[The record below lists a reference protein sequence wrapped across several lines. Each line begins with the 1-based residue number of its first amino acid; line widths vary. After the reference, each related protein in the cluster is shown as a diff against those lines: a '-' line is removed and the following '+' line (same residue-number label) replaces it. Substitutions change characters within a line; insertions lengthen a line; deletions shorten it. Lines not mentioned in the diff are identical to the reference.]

1 MTKAEHM
8 SDGIWH
14 QVIAADAFPAE
25 GKLAAAIGSW
35 QVLVVNDEGRFFA
48 YNDVCSHQAS
58 RLSTGRV
65 RRGTI
70 MCPLHGAR
78 FKVENGECLG
88 GAYPALRQFR
98 VRIEDGMILVEL
110 PDRQPGAGEAPQD

>member
-1 MTKAEHM
+1 MG
-8 SDGIWH
+8 SGSWH
-14 QVIAADAFPAE
+14 DVIAVSAFPEE
-25 GKLAAAIGSW
+25 GKLAAMADGW
-35 QVLVVNDEGRFFA
+35 HVLVVRDGTGFYA

-65 RRGTI
+65 RKGTI

-88 GAYPALRQFR
+88 GAYPALRQFPL
-98 VRIEDGMILVEL
+98 RIEDGVIKVEL
-110 PDRQPGAGEAPQD
+110 PGRQPGAGEAPHD

>member
-1 MTKAEHM
+1 M
-8 SDGIWH
+8 SDANWH
-14 QVIAADAFPAE
+14 GVIEVGAFPEE
-25 GKLAAAIGSW
+25 GKLAARIADW
-35 QVLVVNDEGRFFA
+35 HVLVVKDEDGFFA

-78 FKVENGECLG
+78 FKIGNGECLG
-88 GAYPALRQFR
+88 GAYPALRQFPL
-98 VRIEDGMILVEL
+98 RIEEGVIMVEL
-110 PDRQPGAGEAPQD
+110 PARQPGAGEAPLD